1 MKNWIQP
8 GDIVTVAAPV
18 AVNSGDGLLV
28 GALFGVAI
36 STAAVGATLE
46 ISTTGVVDLPKAAV
60 AITQGAKLY
69 WDNTAKN
76 VTTTVYWDNTAKN
89 VTTTV
94 GTNTLIGCAIVA
106 AAIGDATARV
116 RLNGVVA

>member
-8 GDIVTVAAPV
+8 GDTVTVVAPV
-18 AVNSGDGLLV
+18 AVNSGEGLLV
-28 GALFGVAI
+28 GTLFGIAI
-36 STAAVGATLE
+36 STAAINTNME
-46 ISTTGVVDLPKAAV
+46 MITTGVVDLPKANL
-60 AITQGAKLY
+60 AITQGAK
-69 WDNTAKN
+69 
-76 VTTTVYWDNTAKN
+76 VFWDNTAKN

-106 AAIGDATARV
+106 AAIGDVTVRV

>member
-28 GALFGVAI
+28 GTLFGVAV
-36 STAAVGATLE
+36 STAAVGATVE

-60 AITQGAKLY
+60 AITLGAKL
-69 WDNTAKN
+69 
-76 VTTTVYWDNTAKN
+76 YWDNTAKN

-94 GTNTLIGCAIVA
+94 GTNTLIGCAIIA

-116 RLNGVVA
+116 RLNGVVV

>member
-1 MKNWIQP
+1 MKNWIQH
-8 GDIVTVAAPV
+8 GDTVTVVAPATV
-18 AVNSGDGLLV
+18 LSGAGLLV

-36 STAAVGATLE
+36 SDATSGDNME
-46 ISTTGVVDLPKAAV
+46 MITTGVVDLTKAAV
-60 AITQGAKLY
+60 AVTQGAK
-69 WDNTAKN
+69 
-76 VTTTVYWDNTAKN
+76 VYWDNSAKN

-106 AAIGDATARV
+106 AAIGDAIVRV

>member
-8 GDIVTVAAPV
+8 GDTVTVVAPV

-36 STAAVGATLE
+36 STAAINTNME
-46 ISTTGVVDLPKAAV
+46 MITTGVVDLPKANL
-60 AITQGAKLY
+60 AITQGAK
-69 WDNTAKN
+69 
-76 VTTTVYWDNTAKN
+76 VFWDNTAKN

-106 AAIGDATARV
+106 AAIGDNTTRV
-116 RLNGVVA
+116 RLNGAVA